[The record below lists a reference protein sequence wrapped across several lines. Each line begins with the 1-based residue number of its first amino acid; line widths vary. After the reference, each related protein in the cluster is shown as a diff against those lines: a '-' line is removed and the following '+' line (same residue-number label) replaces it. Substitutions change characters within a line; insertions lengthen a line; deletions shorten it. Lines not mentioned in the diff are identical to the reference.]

1 MHGRFRL
8 DPSVP
13 LVLIVLPLLG
23 TQASR
28 QPARQTPL
36 PENIEKRTVTIWSD
50 GTRMAGDLYLPKNR
64 RPVQKLPAVVFCN
77 GTGGTKG
84 GTGARLAPRF
94 VERGFAF
101 LAFDDRGWG
110 ESDSKLMLVE
120 PMPKPDEKGEVTVRA
135 KAIRWQMDAVDQTFD
150 IRAAIDYL
158 AGEPSVDP
166 QRIGIMGSSYGGGLV
181 TWVAAHD
188 PRVKCVVA
196 QVPGMGGAR
205 GPAGL
210 RYAYGLATKQA
221 RGEVEPVPI
230 ETGKLQGQMAR
241 YAQMRAN
248 PAKGRDYNPVADGSR
263 ITAPT
268 LIVVA
273 EREELMDNA
282 QNGRK
287 VFEVLQSKGGVPV
300 AYHEM
305 KGILHYGIYREGFEE
320 ATKLELD
327 WFATHLRA
335 DRKPE

>member
-1 MHGRFRL
+1 MLGL
-8 DPSVP
+8 LVP
-13 LVLIVLPLLG
+13 PAL
-23 TQASR
+23 AAA
-28 QPARQTPL
+28 QPQRVAAL
-36 PENIEKRTVTIWSD
+36 PENVEKKSVTIWSD
-50 GTRMAGDLYLPKNR
+50 GTRMAGDLYLPKDR
-64 RPVQKLPAVVFCN
+64 KPDQKLPAVVFCN

-101 LAFDDRGWG
+101 LAFDYRGWG
-110 ESDSKLMLVE
+110 ESDSRLMLVE
-120 PMPKPDEKGEVTVRA
+120 PMPKPDEKGEVNVRA
-135 KAIRWQMDAVDQTFD
+135 RAIRWQMDAADQTFD

-158 AGEPSVDP
+158 AGEPNVDP

-205 GPAGL
+205 GPAGV

-248 PAKGRDYNPVADGSR
+248 PAKGRDYNPVADASR

-273 EREELMDNA
+273 EKEELMDNA

-287 VFEVLQSKGGVPV
+287 VFEVLEARGGVPV

-305 KGILHYGIYREGFEE
+305 KGISHYGIYREGFEE